1 MQISSI
7 SLIPPE
13 CKAARRP
20 NHPARSANHC
30 RSPVEAVT
38 RHRRTGRA
46 AAFRMGLLHG
56 GFCLGCCWA
65 LMTLL
70 FVGGVMNIWWIIGI
84 TLYVAVEKLVPG
96 GNRMARPMGAALVL
110 AGLALLLQNFDAG

>member
-1 MQISSI
+1 
-7 SLIPPE
+7 
-13 CKAARRP
+13 
-20 NHPARSANHC
+20 
-30 RSPVEAVT
+30 
-38 RHRRTGRA
+38 
-46 AAFRMGLLHG
+46 MGLLHG
-56 GFCLGCCWA
+56 GFCLGCCWG